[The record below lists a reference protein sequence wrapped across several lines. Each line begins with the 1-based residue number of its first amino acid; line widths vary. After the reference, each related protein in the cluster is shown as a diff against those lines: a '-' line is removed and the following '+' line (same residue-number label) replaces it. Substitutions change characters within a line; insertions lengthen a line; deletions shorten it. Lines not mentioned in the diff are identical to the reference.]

1 MIIAGS
7 GSSSE
12 NTVGG
17 LADPKTP
24 EILVTNLDDS
34 GSVGDFTSPPSVS
47 RSRGSTVHTNI
58 QWKENLRDNF
68 DVLIVQK
75 CAEATKAA
83 IADNVD
89 IEVSNGLL
97 ISSSIIDFLSL
108 QEC

>member
-17 LADPKTP
+17 LSDPKTP
-24 EILVTNLDDS
+24 EILVTNLDES

-58 QWKENLRDNF
+58 HVGVFNF
-68 DVLIVQK
+68 TFPYQLEFLKVKVSLKNYRLI
-75 CAEATKAA
+75 
-83 IADNVD
+83 
-89 IEVSNGLL
+89 
-97 ISSSIIDFLSL
+97 F
-108 QEC
+108 